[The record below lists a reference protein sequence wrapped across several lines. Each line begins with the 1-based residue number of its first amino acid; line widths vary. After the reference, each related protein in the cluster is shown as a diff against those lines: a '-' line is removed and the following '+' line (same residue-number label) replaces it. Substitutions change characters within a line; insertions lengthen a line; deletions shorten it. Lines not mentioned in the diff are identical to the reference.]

1 MLRYHHVCPDCG
13 LDVVTD
19 HPTVQLLEIKV
30 CTCPSEPVETV
41 EDTEQ

>member
-19 HPTVQLLEIKV
+19 HPTVQLTETKV
-30 CTCPSEPVETV
+30 CACPADPVETA
-41 EDTEQ
+41 EDDAQ